1 VKIEFRD
8 DISAPAG
15 FVFRR
20 LTDFARHERQAM
32 RRGAQVQRTDSGVEP
47 GLGAAWEIVF
57 DYRGKAR
64 QVRAEITE
72 WTPPERL
79 RIRGVSGGLDSV
91 TVVDIVALS
100 KTQTRVNVVSEL
112 SPNTL
117 TARLLVQSLKL
128 ARGTVTARLQ
138 TRLHDLGEDIA
149 AAWARKGRDPG

>member
-1 VKIEFRD
+1 MKIEFRD

-15 FVFRR
+15 FVFRK

-47 GLGAAWEIVF
+47 GLGASWEIVF

-64 QVRAEITE
+64 EMRAEITE
-72 WTPPERL
+72 WSPPERF
-79 RIRGVSGGLDSV
+79 RIRGVSGGLDTV

-100 KTQTRVNVVSEL
+100 KTQTRVNVVTEMTT
-112 SPNTL
+112 NTL

-128 ARGTVTARLQ
+128 ARGSVTSRLQ
-138 TRLHDLGEDIA
+138 MRLHDLGEEIA
-149 AAWARKGRDPG
+149 GAWARKGRE

>member
-1 VKIEFRD
+1 MKIEFRD

-32 RRGAQVQRTDSGVEP
+32 RRGAQVQRTDAGVEP

-64 QVRAEITE
+64 QVRAEVTE
-72 WTPPERL
+72 WTPPERF
-79 RIRGVSGGLDSV
+79 RVRGVSGGLDTV
-91 TVVDIVALS
+91 TVIDVVALS
-100 KTQTRVNVVSEL
+100 KTQTRVNVVTEMSA
-112 SPNTL
+112 NTL

-128 ARGTVTARLQ
+128 ARGSVTSRLQ
-138 TRLHDLGEDIA
+138 MRLRDMGEEIA
-149 AAWARKGRDPG
+149 AAWARKGRE